1 MENKSVSC
9 PHSLRIAVI
18 GDIMLDVYIDG
29 TVERLNPEAP
39 NCLVLDE
46 VKRSY
51 AIGGAGNVAHN
62 LIRFGVN
69 TNLCGTIGIRDHID
83 SLRLSSLIHT
93 LSGEPRPGR
102 LTMFEI
108 PAIGRKPTVKT
119 RCRSSGQQL
128 LRVDNE
134 DSSPVP
140 CDIDATTAI
149 DAAIKDVHAVV
160 LSDYAKG
167 VLSDDILTYLFCQLA
182 QKKIPYLV
190 DPKRLTLNDYSNGAA
205 VRPLVISP
213 NNKEFKQSTEYRD
226 KRPINAHNVVVTDGR
241 NGCYIARCPATGYWN
256 FQVIPLTHEVA
267 VADPSGAG
275 DTFLAALSTAVLSG
289 TSLERACQVANYAAA
304 CTVKERG
311 VVTLNDAELKEFAR
325 QLEQK

>member
-1 MENKSVSC
+1 MENESASRPNALK
-9 PHSLRIAVI
+9 IAVI
-18 GDIMLDVYIDG
+18 GDIMLDVYVDG

-51 AIGGAGNVAHN
+51 SLGGSGNVAHN
-62 LIRFGVN
+62 LVRFGVN
-69 TNLCGTIGIRDHID
+69 ANLCGTIGIRDHID
-83 SLRLSSLIHT
+83 SMRLSSMIHT
-93 LSGEPRPGR
+93 ISSGPKPGR
-102 LTMFEI
+102 LNIFEI
-108 PAIGRKPTVKT
+108 PALGRKPTVKT

-140 CDIDATTAI
+140 CDVDSMTAI
-149 DAAIKDVHAVV
+149 DAAIKDVNAVI

-190 DPKRLTLNDYSNGAA
+190 DPKRLTLNDYSLGATA
-205 VRPLVISP
+205 RPLVISP
-213 NNKEFKQSTEYRD
+213 NNKEFKQSIEYRD
-226 KRPINAHNVVVTDGR
+226 RRPMTAQNIVVTDGR
-241 NGCYIARCPATGYWN
+241 NGCYIARCPTMEFWDL
-256 FQVIPLTHEVA
+256 QVIPSKHEVA

-275 DTFLAALSTAVLSG
+275 DTFIAALATALLSG
-289 TSLERACQVANYAAA
+289 ASLERACQVANYAAA
-304 CTVKERG
+304 CVVKERG
-311 VVTLNDAELKEFAR
+311 VVTLNDVELQEFAR

>member
-1 MENKSVSC
+1 MENESASR
-9 PHSLRIAVI
+9 PNSLKIAVI
-18 GDIMLDVYIDG
+18 GDIMLDVYVDG

-51 AIGGAGNVAHN
+51 SLGGSGNVAHN

-69 TNLCGTIGIRDHID
+69 ANLCGTIGIRDHID
-83 SLRLSSLIHT
+83 SMRLSSMIHT
-93 LSGEPRPGR
+93 ISSGPKPGR
-102 LTMFEI
+102 LNMFEI
-108 PAIGRKPTVKT
+108 PALGRKPTVKT

-149 DAAIKDVHAVV
+149 DAAIKDVNAVI

-190 DPKRLTLNDYSNGAA
+190 DPKRLTLNDYATAA
-205 VRPLVISP
+205 VCPLVISP

-241 NGCYIARCPATGYWN
+241 NGCHIVRGSVATHWN
-256 FQVIPLTHEVA
+256 FQTIPSKHEAA

-275 DTFLAALSTAVLSG
+275 DTFLAALATAMLSG
-289 TSLERACQVANYAAA
+289 ASLERACQVANYAAA
-304 CTVKERG
+304 CAVKERG
-311 VVTLNDAELKEFAR
+311 VVTLNDDELQEFAR